1 MRLTFSVEG
10 IPQGKGRAR
19 SRIVSPKAG
28 AAFVSHYTP
37 QKTRDY
43 EEGIAWAARA
53 AMRGRDPLDE
63 AVRLGLVVR
72 CPVPASWSRK
82 KQQEALSGVRYPTG
96 RPDLDNIEKLACDA
110 LNGIVWRD
118 DALVCEVAMIKRY
131 SERPGIDVT
140 VETLAAE
147 DRSGIAGALS
157 GLETPPP
164 ADPYKDDDARALQEQ
179 IKREEAECQADT
191 SSRLF

>member
-1 MRLTFSVEG
+1 MRLTFSIEG

-43 EEGIAWAARA
+43 EESIAWAARA
-53 AMRGRDPLDE
+53 AMRGRPPLDE
-63 AVRLGLVVR
+63 ALALGLVVR
-72 CPVPASWSRK
+72 FPVPASWSRRK
-82 KQQEALSGVRYPTG
+82 AQEALSGIRHPGVK
-96 RPDLDNIEKLACDA
+96 PDLDNIEKAVCDA

-118 DALVCEVAMIKRY
+118 DALVCEVAKIKRY
-131 SERPGIDVT
+131 SERPGIDVI

-157 GLETPPP
+157 GLGTPPP
-164 ADPYKDDDARALQEQ
+164 ADPYKDDDARALTEQ

>member
-1 MRLTFSVEG
+1 MRLTFSIEG

-19 SRIVSPKAG
+19 SRIVSPRAG

-63 AVRLGLVVR
+63 AVRLGLVIR

-82 KQQEALSGVRYPTG
+82 KQQEALSGVRRPTG
-96 RPDLDNIEKLACDA
+96 KPDVDNVEKAVCDA

-118 DALVCEVAMIKRY
+118 DALVCEVAKIKRY

-140 VETLAAE
+140 VETLT
-147 DRSGIAGALS
+147 S
-157 GLETPPP
+157 P
-164 ADPYKDDDARALQEQ
+164 DPWKDDDARALTEQ
-179 IKREEAECQADT
+179 IKREQQGCQADT
-191 SSRLF
+191 FLRSF